1 MHPFADCLG
10 MGGAAL
16 GPLSLLRITATS
28 TRYLPYRVDRDEHP
42 GNQPGQDQ
50 HADDDR
56 IDIMMNTPEDVHVLH
71 LSLSSDCIGGAFAT
85 TSCAAG
91 WAC

>member
-1 MHPFADCLG
+1 MHPFANPLG

-28 TRYLPYRVDRDEHP
+28 TRYLPYGIDGDEHP

-50 HADDDR
+50 YADDDR
-56 IDIMMNTPEDVHVLH
+56 IDITMNTPEDVHVLH
-71 LSLSSDCIGGAFAT
+71 LSLSSGCARGSSCFA
-85 TSCAAG
+85 G
-91 WAC
+91 